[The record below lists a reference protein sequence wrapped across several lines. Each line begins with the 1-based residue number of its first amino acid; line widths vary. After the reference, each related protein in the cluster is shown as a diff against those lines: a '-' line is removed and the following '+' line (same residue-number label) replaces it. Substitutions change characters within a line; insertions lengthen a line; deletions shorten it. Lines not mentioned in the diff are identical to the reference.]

1 MDSGA
6 VLSFPLPVM
15 TAALCCALAVLVWRA
30 ELGCRRANLLFAA
43 FFGLSALA
51 ALLVGLRFGYG
62 ISALIPLQRI
72 LPVYFGPLLYLGFA
86 ALGAGGR
93 PFSRRAALHLAA
105 PAAGLGLFWLLVAD
119 MRQLDWLISAS
130 YLGYAAAL
138 VRLWRKGPDALARAR
153 LDRAGLLHRW
163 MLRAIGL
170 LVFVLLLDTAI
181 AADFALSGGVHVPAL
196 IAAGTVPLLI
206 MLLAALCVL
215 PAVFAARQRPP
226 AAAVPGTGEAAGT
239 EARLR
244 QLLEREKLFLDPDLS
259 VQRLAR
265 RLHIPARELSSAVN
279 RTQGMNV
286 SQYVNG
292 FRLAHAAELL
302 AGSDGSVTEIA
313 ARSGF
318 LSRSNF
324 YREFQR
330 VHGETPAGYRKTRA
344 GKTRAGQ
351 NAGA

>member
-1 MDSGA
+1 MDSSKM
-6 VLSFPLPVM
+6 LTLPLPVM
-15 TAALCCALAVLVWRA
+15 TAALCGALAVLVWRA

-72 LPVYFGPLLYLGFA
+72 LPVYSGPLLYLGFA
-86 ALGAGGR
+86 ALAPKGGR
-93 PFSRRAALHLAA
+93 FSRRAGLHLAA
-105 PAAGLGLFWLLVAD
+105 PAAGLALFWLLAAD
-119 MRQLDWLISAS
+119 LRYLDWLISAS

-138 VRLWRKGPDALARAR
+138 TRLWRKGPDALAQAR

-163 MLRAIGL
+163 MLRAAGL
-170 LVFVLLLDTAI
+170 LGFVLLLDTAI
-181 AADFALSGGVHVPAL
+181 AADFALFGGAHVPAL
-196 IAAGTVPLLI
+196 ISAGTVPLLI
-206 MLLAALCVL
+206 MLLAALSVL
-215 PAVFAARQRPP
+215 PAVFAPPRRTP
-226 AAAVPGTGEAAGT
+226 AAAAPGSEAAGT

-244 QLLEREKLFLDPDLS
+244 QLLDREQLYLDPHLS

-265 RLHIPARELSSAVN
+265 RLHIPARDLSAAVN
-279 RTQGMNV
+279 RTQGVNV

-302 AGSDGSVTEIA
+302 AASEGSVTEIA

-330 VHGETPAGYRKTRA
+330 VYGETPVGYRKIRA
-344 GKTRAGQ
+344 EQ
-351 NAGA
+351 GATV